1 MKKQHG
7 FTLVEFMVAMGVT
20 LVVLGAAVMAFRDT
34 AKSNQSVSLQADM
47 TDNLRAGM
55 NLIQQDL
62 IQTGTGIPTG
72 GISIPNTGV
81 AGGGCGSGVS
91 NVNRP
96 SLSASALIFPKC
108 NIVLPA
114 LNPGSALGVLIS
126 SPDATS
132 TTNTDIVSMLYA
144 DNSSA
149 TAGGKNI
156 GMDSAPVNGTSC
168 PGGKIDKNGLYLT
181 FDINCFNPTTLS
193 TYGVGLNPNDLILF
207 SNANGNALQTV
218 TSVSGPTLNFT
229 GGDGFGLNASGKPSG
244 TLIQLQNY
252 NIDASGNK
260 VFNVGTY
267 PPTTVTRIW
276 MISYYLDNTTDP
288 THVRLVRRV
297 NFNPGYAVS
306 ETIENLQFTYN
317 FVNGATVL
325 ANQSAVPATYS
336 ENQIRNVTIYLG
348 ARSDTP
354 TTAAGNKVK
363 YLRTNL
369 QTQVT
374 IRSLAY
380 FSQYE

>member
-7 FTLVEFMVAMGVT
+7 FTLVELMVAMAVT
-20 LVVLGAAVMAFRDT
+20 VVVLGAAVLAFRDT
-34 AKSNQSVSLQADM
+34 ARSSQNVSLQSDM

-81 AGGGCGSGVS
+81 AASGCASGVS
-91 NVNRP
+91 NLIRP
-96 SLSASALIFPKC
+96 ALTSSLIFPKC

-132 TTNTDIVSMLYA
+132 TMNTDLISMLYA
-144 DNSSA
+144 DNSSST
-149 TAGGKNI
+149 TAGKNI

-168 PGGKIDKNGLYLT
+168 PAGKIDKNGISLT
-181 FDINCFNPTTLS
+181 FDTGCFNPATLPAN
-193 TYGVGLNPNDLILF
+193 GIALNPNDLILF
-207 SNANGNALQTV
+207 SNAYGNALQTV
-218 TSVSGPTLNFT
+218 TSVSGALLNFAS
-229 GGDGFGLNASGKPSG
+229 GDGFHLNGTGMPSG
-244 TLIQLQNY
+244 TLIQLQNHTVNSLGTTVY
-252 NIDASGNK
+252 D
-260 VFNVGTY
+260 GTY
-267 PPTTVTRIW
+267 PPTTVTRVW

-288 THVRLVRRV
+288 MHVRLIRRV

-317 FVNGATVL
+317 FVNGATVV

-336 ENQIRNVTIYLG
+336 ENQIRNVTVNLG

-380 FSQYE
+380 FAEFE